1 VQVQRWQACLDG
13 RGGAD
18 TGDWANAVR
27 LPLMNPFVPTEFSIR
42 SAEEGSATKLPTFLD
57 RIATTS
63 AVVDGAEADDGAA
76 PSAGAAADGKDC
88 EEEDEEEDEEEEG
101 GATGALAPPPGKV
114 LTSWFLQDATW
125 KVPKVTTH
133 SHQCRRPPR
142 PFRTTP
148 PT

>member
-1 VQVQRWQACLDG
+1 M
-13 RGGAD
+13 
-18 TGDWANAVR
+18 R